1 MFREDDQIKKRLS
14 AYFEREIIGD
24 SSVSNVSN
32 LLVGTEFIISKY
44 KVNDS
49 IELFATSRKLV
60 LSNGSAFFTMDYNMI
75 KGLYCDVPFKGDG
88 NPHVLNIVTTDK
100 RLVKVS
106 FDDVTSLL
114 SARNEIYKV
123 INAVIIEWQKIK
135 FRGVET
141 IQNIQFDIINIPP
154 LPDNA
159 SKLLN

>member
-1 MFREDDQIKKRLS
+1 MYREDDQIKKRLS

-24 SSVSNVSN
+24 SSGSNVSI

-60 LSNGSAFFTMDYNMI
+60 LSNGSAFFTIEYNI
-75 KGLYCDVPFKGDG
+75 INGLYCDVPFKGDG
-88 NPHVLNIVTTDK
+88 SPHVLNIVTTDK

-106 FDDVTSLL
+106 FDDVTHLL
-114 SARNEIYKV
+114 DARNEIYKV
-123 INAVIIEWQKIK
+123 INTVIIDWQKIK
-135 FRGVET
+135 LKGVET
-141 IQNIQFDIINIPP
+141 IQNIQFNIINIPP

-159 SKLLN
+159 

>member
-1 MFREDDQIKKRLS
+1 MFREDDQIRKRLS
-14 AYFEREIIGD
+14 AYFERDIIGD
-24 SSVSNVSN
+24 LSVSNVSS

-49 IELFATSRKLV
+49 VELFATSRKLV
-60 LSNGSAFFTMDYNMI
+60 LSNGSAFFTMNYNII

-88 NPHVLNIVTTDK
+88 NPHVLNIVTSDK

-114 SARNEIYKV
+114 NARNEIYKV
-123 INAVIIEWQKIK
+123 INTVIIDWQKIK
-135 FRGVET
+135 FTGVEA
-141 IQNIQFDIINIPP
+141 IQKIQFHIINVPP

-159 SKLLN
+159 STLLY